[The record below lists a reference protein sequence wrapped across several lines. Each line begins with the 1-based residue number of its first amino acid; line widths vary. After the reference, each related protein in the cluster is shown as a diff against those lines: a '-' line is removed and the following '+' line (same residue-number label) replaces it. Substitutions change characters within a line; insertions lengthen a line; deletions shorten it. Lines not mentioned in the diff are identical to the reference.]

1 MKNIDEKEKEIS
13 IVTEMIKRSKQFFI
27 VSKVDDLSTEV
38 YSTTR
43 DHEENLLL
51 LYPVAELLMS
61 ELEKQGKYK
70 EVFDITE
77 PSIYN

>member
-13 IVTEMIKRSKQFFI
+13 IVIEMIKRSEHFI
-27 VSKVDDLSTEV
+27 VVSKIDDNHTET

-51 LYPVAELLMS
+51 LYPTVEIMMS
-61 ELEKQGKYK
+61 EMEKEGKYK